1 MSLKT
6 DYKDDIY
13 EGSRRYRITPNEDGT
28 STITDAT
35 TYTQKGDKFGQNDMN
50 AITTEINKMQRTIV
64 VTLPAAGWSA
74 AAPYSQRVAVPG
86 ILATDNPELHPYTPK
101 DITADE
107 LKQRQKFTGMIT
119 DGDTEDGY
127 ATFYCGAK
135 KPTVDF
141 PVLLKGVSASE

>member
-1 MSLKT
+1 MANLPIAESPQFAATMEQVTAQDRAAPDTFNPRYQILLDNDNYLK
-6 DYKDDIY
+6 
-13 EGSRRYRITPNEDGT
+13 
-28 STITDAT
+28 
-35 TYTQKGDKFGQNDMN
+35 GQVNRL
-50 AITTEINKMQRTIV
+50 ERIV
-64 VTLPAAGWSA
+64 VVNLPAAGWSA
-74 AAPYSQRVAVPG
+74 AAPYTQRVAVPG

-135 KPTVDF
+135 KPTADF

>member
-1 MSLKT
+1 MANFPITEKPQFADTMEQITAQDRAAPDTFNPRYQILLDNDNYLKAQVARQ
-6 DYKDDIY
+6 
-13 EGSRRYRITPNEDGT
+13 E
-28 STITDAT
+28 
-35 TYTQKGDKFGQNDMN
+35 
-50 AITTEINKMQRTIV
+50 RTAV
-64 VTLPAAGWSA
+64 VNLPEAGWSS
-74 AAPYSQRVAVPG
+74 AAPYTQRVAVPG

-101 DITADE
+101 DISEAE

-135 KPTVDF
+135 KPTADF

>member
-1 MSLKT
+1 MANFPITEKPQFAATMEQVTAQDRAAPDTFNPRYQTLL
-6 DYKDDIY
+6 DNDNYLR
-13 EGSRRYRITPNEDGT
+13 EQVARRDR
-28 STITDAT
+28 T
-35 TYTQKGDKFGQNDMN
+35 T
-50 AITTEINKMQRTIV
+50 V
-64 VTLPAAGWSA
+64 VNLPAAGWSA
-74 AAPYSQRVAVPG
+74 AAPYTQRVAVPG

-101 DITADE
+101 DISEAE

-135 KPTVDF
+135 KPTADF

>member
-1 MSLKT
+1 MANLPIAESPQFAATMEQVTAQDRAAPDTFNPRYQILLDNDNYLK
-6 DYKDDIY
+6 
-13 EGSRRYRITPNEDGT
+13 
-28 STITDAT
+28 
-35 TYTQKGDKFGQNDMN
+35 GQVNRL
-50 AITTEINKMQRTIV
+50 ERIV
-64 VTLPAAGWSA
+64 VVNLPAAGWSA
-74 AAPYSQRVAVPG
+74 TAPYTQRVAVPG

-135 KPTVDF
+135 KPTVDL

>member
-1 MSLKT
+1 MANLPIAESPQFAATMEQVTAQDRAAPDTFNPRYQILLDNDNYLK
-6 DYKDDIY
+6 
-13 EGSRRYRITPNEDGT
+13 
-28 STITDAT
+28 
-35 TYTQKGDKFGQNDMN
+35 GQVNRL
-50 AITTEINKMQRTIV
+50 ERIV
-64 VTLPAAGWSA
+64 VVNLPAAGWSA
-74 AAPYSQRVAVPG
+74 TAPYTQRVAVPG

>member
-1 MSLKT
+1 MANLPIAESPQFAATMEQVTAQDRAAPDTFNPRYQILLDNDNYLK
-6 DYKDDIY
+6 
-13 EGSRRYRITPNEDGT
+13 
-28 STITDAT
+28 
-35 TYTQKGDKFGQNDMN
+35 GQVNRL
-50 AITTEINKMQRTIV
+50 ERIV
-64 VTLPAAGWSA
+64 VVNLPAAGWSA
-74 AAPYSQRVAVPG
+74 AAPYTQRVAVPG

-127 ATFYCGAK
+127 ATFYCGVK
-135 KPTVDF
+135 KPTANF

>member
-1 MSLKT
+1 MEQVTAQDRAAPDTFNPRYQILLDNDNYLK
-6 DYKDDIY
+6 
-13 EGSRRYRITPNEDGT
+13 
-28 STITDAT
+28 
-35 TYTQKGDKFGQNDMN
+35 GQVNRL
-50 AITTEINKMQRTIV
+50 ERIV
-64 VTLPAAGWSA
+64 VVNLPAAGWSA
-74 AAPYSQRVAVPG
+74 AAPYTQRVAVPG

>member
-1 MSLKT
+1 MANLPIAESPQFAATMEQVTAQDRAAPDTFNPRYQILLDNDNYLK
-6 DYKDDIY
+6 
-13 EGSRRYRITPNEDGT
+13 
-28 STITDAT
+28 
-35 TYTQKGDKFGQNDMN
+35 GQVNRL
-50 AITTEINKMQRTIV
+50 ERIV
-64 VTLPAAGWSA
+64 VVNLPAAGWSA
-74 AAPYSQRVAVPG
+74 AAPYTQRVAVPG

-101 DITADE
+101 DISADE

-135 KPTVDF
+135 KPTANF

>member
-1 MSLKT
+1 MALKT
-6 DYKDDIY
+6 DYKADVF
-13 EGSRRYRITPNEDGT
+13 EGNRKYQIT
-28 STITDAT
+28 TDSQGKSEIVDVT
-35 TYTQKGDKFGQNDMN
+35 EYSQEGDLFSPEDMN

-64 VTLPAAGWSA
+64 ITLPAAGWSA
-74 AAPYSQRVAVPG
+74 AAPYTQRVAVPG

>member
-1 MSLKT
+1 MANLPIAESPQFAATMEQVTAQDRAAPDTFNPRYQILLDNDNYLK
-6 DYKDDIY
+6 
-13 EGSRRYRITPNEDGT
+13 
-28 STITDAT
+28 
-35 TYTQKGDKFGQNDMN
+35 GQVNRL
-50 AITTEINKMQRTIV
+50 ERIV
-64 VTLPAAGWSA
+64 VVNLPAAGWSA
-74 AAPYSQRVAVPG
+74 AAPYTQRVAVPG

-127 ATFYCGAK
+127 ATFYCGVK
-135 KPTVDF
+135 KPTADF

>member
-1 MSLKT
+1 
-6 DYKDDIY
+6 
-13 EGSRRYRITPNEDGT
+13 
-28 STITDAT
+28 
-35 TYTQKGDKFGQNDMN
+35 
-50 AITTEINKMQRTIV
+50 MQRTIV

-74 AAPYSQRVAVPG
+74 AAPYTQRVAVPG

-101 DITADE
+101 DLAAEE
-107 LKQRQKFTGMIT
+107 LKLRQKFTGMIT

-135 KPTVDF
+135 KPTADF

>member
-13 EGSRRYRITPNEDGT
+13 EGSRRYRITQNEDGT
-28 STITDAT
+28 NTITDAT

-50 AITTEINKMQRTIV
+50 AITVEINKMQRTAV
-64 VTLPAAGWSA
+64 VNLPAAGWSA

-86 ILATDNPELHPYTPK
+86 LKITDNPELRPYTPK
-101 DITADE
+101 DLAADQVK
-107 LKQRQKFTGMIT
+107 LRQKMAGMIT

-127 ATFYCGAK
+127 ATFYCGVK
-135 KPTVDF
+135 KPTADF
-141 PVLLKGVSASE
+141 AILLKGVSANG

>member
-1 MSLKT
+1 MLRT
-6 DYKDDIY
+6 DYKADVF
-13 EGSRRYRITPNEDGT
+13 EGNRKYQIT
-28 STITDAT
+28 TDSQGKSEIVDVT
-35 TYTQKGDKFGQNDMN
+35 EYSQEGDLFSSEDMN

-74 AAPYSQRVAVPG
+74 ETPYTQRVAVPG
-86 ILATDNPELHPYTPK
+86 MKAADNPELHPYTPK

-127 ATFYCGAK
+127 ATFYCGVK
-135 KPTVDF
+135 KPTADF

>member
-35 TYTQKGDKFGQNDMN
+35 TYTQKGDKFGQNDIN
-50 AITTEINKMQRTIV
+50 AINVEINKMQRTIV

-74 AAPYSQRVAVPG
+74 AAPYTQRVAVPG
-86 ILATDNPELHPYTPK
+86 SWRPTTRSYTR
-101 DITADE
+101 TH
-107 LKQRQKFTGMIT
+107 RRTGCGRVEAAAEIH
-119 DGDTEDGY
+119 GDDYGWGY
-127 ATFYCGAK
+127 
-135 KPTVDF
+135 
-141 PVLLKGVSASE
+141 

>member
-1 MSLKT
+1 MANFPITEKPQFADT
-6 DYKDDIY
+6 MEQITAQDRAAQDTFNP
-13 EGSRRYRITPNEDGT
+13 RYQTLLDNDNYLREQVARQDR
-28 STITDAT
+28 T
-35 TYTQKGDKFGQNDMN
+35 T
-50 AITTEINKMQRTIV
+50 V

-74 AAPYSQRVAVPG
+74 AAPYTQRVAVPG

-101 DITADE
+101 DLAAEE
-107 LKQRQKFTGMIT
+107 LKLRQKFTGMIT

-127 ATFYCGAK
+127 ATFYCGVK

>member
-1 MSLKT
+1 MANLPIAESPQFAATMEQVTAQDRAAPDTFNPRYQILLDNDNYLK
-6 DYKDDIY
+6 
-13 EGSRRYRITPNEDGT
+13 
-28 STITDAT
+28 
-35 TYTQKGDKFGQNDMN
+35 GQVNRL
-50 AITTEINKMQRTIV
+50 ERIV
-64 VTLPAAGWSA
+64 VVNLPAAGWSA

-101 DITADE
+101 DISEAE

-135 KPTVDF
+135 KPTADF

>member
-1 MSLKT
+1 MANLPIAESPQFAATMEQVTAQDRAAPDTFNPRYQILLDNDNYLK
-6 DYKDDIY
+6 
-13 EGSRRYRITPNEDGT
+13 
-28 STITDAT
+28 
-35 TYTQKGDKFGQNDMN
+35 GQVNRL
-50 AITTEINKMQRTIV
+50 ERIV
-64 VTLPAAGWSA
+64 VVNLPAAGWSA
-74 AAPYSQRVAVPG
+74 AAPYTQRVAVPG

>member
-1 MSLKT
+1 MANFP
-6 DYKDDIY
+6 
-13 EGSRRYRITPNEDGT
+13 ITEKPQFADTMEQ
-28 STITDAT
+28 ITAQDRAAPDTFNPRHQTLLDNDNYLLEQVARQDRT
-35 TYTQKGDKFGQNDMN
+35 T
-50 AITTEINKMQRTIV
+50 V

-101 DITADE
+101 DLAAEE
-107 LKQRQKFTGMIT
+107 LKLRQKFTGMIT

-127 ATFYCGAK
+127 ATFYCGVK
-135 KPTVDF
+135 KPTADF